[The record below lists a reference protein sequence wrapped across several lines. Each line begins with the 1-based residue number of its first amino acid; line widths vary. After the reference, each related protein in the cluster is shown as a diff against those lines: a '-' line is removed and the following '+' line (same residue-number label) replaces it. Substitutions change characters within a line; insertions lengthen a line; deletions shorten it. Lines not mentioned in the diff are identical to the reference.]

1 MKVLKLLLRVVL
13 VHQLVQEGV
22 WNVRSLRRARDLG
35 WRRLEDVV
43 RGNGFCSTVT
53 YQEVRVIPVCD
64 LGMLSAS

>member
-1 MKVLKLLLRVVL
+1 MKRSVVL

-43 RGNGFCSTVT
+43 RGRGFCSAAT